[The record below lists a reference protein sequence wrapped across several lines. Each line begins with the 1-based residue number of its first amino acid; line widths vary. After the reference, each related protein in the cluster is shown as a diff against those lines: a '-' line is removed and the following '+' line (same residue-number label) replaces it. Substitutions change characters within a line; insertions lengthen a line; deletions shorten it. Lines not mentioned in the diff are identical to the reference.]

1 MYRLARTPVCWLR
14 YCGNA
19 GFGEWSVIVIVVDAA
34 AAAIAASAD

>member
-19 GFGEWSVIVIVVDAA
+19 GFGESSVDVLVAA
-34 AAAIAASAD
+34 AVAASLAGH